1 MIHLPLKL
9 LELDFVKIEFYE
21 HYMISTFVEGMV
33 LNNEDVRK
41 IQELIARFYKNKPF
55 GYISNR
61 VNDYS
66 RNLSPSSYN
75 IQASSMFAFAIVY
88 KTETSLK
95 VANFEK
101 FFIKTPFKTFQSL
114 SQAKQWMNEMAEEVQ

>member
-1 MIHLPLKL
+1 MIQLPLKL
-9 LELDFVKIEFYE
+9 IELEFVKIEFYE
-21 HYMISTFVEGMV
+21 HYMISTFIEGMV
-33 LNNEDVRK
+33 LNNEDVHK
-41 IQELIARFYKNKPF
+41 IQELTAQFYENQSF

-66 RNLSPSSYN
+66 RNLSPNSYN
-75 IQASSMFAFAIVY
+75 IQLPSMFAFAIVY

-101 FFIKTPFKTFQSL
+101 FFIKAPFKTFQSL
-114 SQAKQWMNEMAEEVQ
+114 SKAKQWMCEMAEEIH